1 MKFRST
7 RFAPLAAALM
17 ISAPLA
23 LAATPTFAADYHD
36 NDNNYRGD
44 NDRHDGDR
52 SNYHNDNDR
61 HDSYRSNRHD
71 NDRGGDRD
79 GHGMRHMSY
88 RHSGHWGYSHGHHM
102 WFAAF
107 FVR

>member
-7 RFAPLAAALM
+7 KLAALAAALM

-36 NDNNYRGD
+36 GDNNYRGD

-52 SNYHNDNDR
+52 SNYRNDR
-61 HDSYRSNRHD
+61 HDGDSYRSDRHD
-71 NDRGGDRD
+71 NDRDGDRD
-79 GHGMRHMSY
+79 GMRHMSFH
-88 RHSGHWGYSHGHHM
+88 RHGHWGYSHHHRM

-107 FVR
+107 FGR